1 MSNDPLTKWAGLTA
15 SGTLPVGVYYA
26 GQRHRD
32 YVLRI
37 GIAGDVIDALESQ
50 PNGSTA
56 RIALDLYRR
65 QLLQLGAI
73 PAEALTLDLLKA
85 ELAEID
91 QAVLEKASTELTKK
105 LMPAS
110 DSSATGDVSST
121 SSSGTATA

>member
-1 MSNDPLTKWAGLTA
+1 MSNDAITKWEGLTV

-32 YVLRI
+32 FILRV
-37 GIAGDVIDALESQ
+37 GLAGDVIEALESQ
-50 PNGSTA
+50 PTASTA

-65 QLLQLGAI
+65 QLLKLGDI
-73 PAEALTLDLLKA
+73 PAEALTLELLKA

-91 QAVLEKASTELTKK
+91 QSELERASAELTKK
-105 LMPAS
+105 LQPAS
-110 DSSATGDVSST
+110 ESSPTGDVSST

>member
-1 MSNDPLTKWAGLTA
+1 MSNDAITKWAGLTA

-26 GQRHRD
+26 GQRHRH
-32 YVLRI
+32 YILRVSV
-37 GIAGDVIDALESQ
+37 AGDVIEALETQ
-50 PNGSTA
+50 PTASTA

-65 QLLQLGAI
+65 QLLKLGDI

-91 QAVLEKASTELTKK
+91 QAELERAGVELTKK

-110 DSSATGDVSST
+110 ESSLTGDVSST